1 MKQGQKS
8 TKIFVSVKIDN
19 ATKVVLITDSDPQI
33 DKNAIMEEEIKEEE
47 HDDGL
52 NQETLRH
59 IQLMAE
65 LQKIEKPSTVIK
77 FTLS

>member
-1 MKQGQKS
+1 
-8 TKIFVSVKIDN
+8 VSVKIDN

-33 DKNAIMEEEIKEEE
+33 DKNAIMEEEIKEDE

-59 IQLMAE
+59 I
-65 LQKIEKPSTVIK
+65 
-77 FTLS
+77 